1 MKTKSQF
8 YILIFLI
15 GEVGYC
21 LIELLWRGR
30 THPSMALAGGLSFCL
45 ILVIQTRL
53 KPLKFIYRCIASGL
67 GITAIELAFGSIFN
81 LWLKQSV
88 WDYTAVPFNF
98 LGQVCLLYTVL
109 WSLLSAPLL
118 IISGLLKDKF
128 LAKNYGKADAL
139 PHKN

>member
-1 MKTKSQF
+1 MKAKSR
-8 YILIFLI
+8 YYTVIFVI
-15 GEVGYC
+15 GAVGYC

-45 ILVIQTRL
+45 ISVIQAKL
-53 KPLKFIYRCIASGL
+53 KPLKFIYRCITSGF
-67 GITAIELAFGSIFN
+67 GITTIELAFGSIFN

-118 IISGLLKDKF
+118 IFAGLLKERFPTKQKVRQD
-128 LAKNYGKADAL
+128 
-139 PHKN
+139 